1 MTSPMALED
10 SEWPVDAQLAILRLS
25 ITETQFTADDLRK
38 VIRPA
43 PHPNHVG
50 AAFLACKNL
59 GLIEPLGYQTS
70 TSKTRRH
77 GALRVWRRKIN
88 KGVAK

>member
-1 MTSPMALED
+1 MQAATLED
-10 SEWPVDAQLAILRLS
+10 HDTDWSIDAQLAILRLS
-25 ITETQFTADDLRK
+25 VTEQSFTADDLRK

-50 AAFLACKNL
+50 AAFLACKNA

-70 TSKTRRH
+70 NSKTRRR
-77 GALRVWRRKIN
+77 GALRTWRRVPEGI
-88 KGVAK
+88 GS